1 MVNTG
6 WCGITLLAMS
16 TVNTGS
22 PTTCPT
28 CSSTLAYPVDW
39 QQLADELWLTW
50 LRCPNC
56 ESAIPRVLDDNAVHE
71 LDTTLDRG
79 TFALMQD
86 LERVARDG
94 GTEWLVPGHP
104 SS

>member
-6 WCGITLLAMS
+6 WCGITLAMS
-16 TVNTGS
+16 TVNTEA
-22 PTTCPT
+22 PTVCTTCN
-28 CSSTLAYPVDW
+28 STLAYPVDW
-39 QQLADELWLTW
+39 QQLADVLWLTW

-56 ESAIPRVLDDNAVHE
+56 ESVIPRVLDDETVYE
-71 LDTTLDRG
+71 LDLTLDRG

-86 LERVARDG
+86 LERIARDG
-94 GTEWLVPGHP
+94 NDEWLLPGRP

>member
-6 WCGITLLAMS
+6 WWVITPAMS
-16 TVNTGS
+16 SENTES
-22 PTTCPT
+22 PIVCAD
-28 CSSTLAYPVDW
+28 CSSALAYPVDW
-39 QQLADELWLTW
+39 QQLADDLWLTW

-56 ESAIPRVLDDNAVHE
+56 ESVDPRVLDEDAVHE

-79 TFALMQD
+79 TYALMQD
-86 LERVARDG
+86 LQRISRDG
-94 GTEWLVPGHP
+94 STEWLVPERP